1 MTRWQHTKHT
11 KHHPRQSRH
20 LSLQV
25 IGALTNFRS
34 SNTYIPTVWMANGR
48 ASAARNLSTGR
59 NTVSLSELAIYAP
72 AALGH

>member
-1 MTRWQHTKHT
+1 
-11 KHHPRQSRH
+11 
-20 LSLQV
+20 
-25 IGALTNFRS
+25 
-34 SNTYIPTVWMANGR
+34 MANGR